1 MDRIDPI
8 TLSTTWHFMQRV
20 CREMRETAERT
31 ASNVLIATLHDLAY
45 GIWDRNARPIAIP
58 EGFPPRLISSTYPI
72 KRILEKFGDNIHP
85 GDQFLTNFPPDGAA
99 HLPDWTVV
107 RPIFFEGE
115 LVFFSCMGTH
125 VPDNGG
131 AQPGTMFLA
140 RDSIAEGLNIP
151 VIKIAE
157 GDVLRE
163 DVLELI
169 LANNRM
175 PEMMRRE
182 LACLMGSNTIAD
194 NRLQE
199 LMRRYGTK
207 TVYACIDEMIERS
220 EAAVRQQIGTWPDG
234 IYTAEA
240 QIDHDSFHLDRPVT
254 VRVTLTVKGETA
266 EFDFSESDDQVPGM
280 INCYLHQTESN
291 TLCAAFLF
299 LGAELA
305 PYHNAG
311 SIKPFTVKS
320 RPDTF
325 VACNKGALVA
335 AAPSHGGGVVIE
347 AVLAVLSKALPQ
359 RAIASYSRLMT
370 AHIVGQDH
378 RNNDHLYVWVCFS
391 PAAGAGAV
399 YGFDGYQSAC
409 DVGTLGVVGKTDAE
423 EEMTR
428 FPWEILRYEYR
439 TDAHGPGRWRGAPGL
454 VWEAVHL
461 GHTARTRGAAQGQKT
476 QGQGQLGG
484 WPTPNNRSFIRRGD
498 EDIHIRNPGQDHEI
512 GHMDRLICFSG
523 GGAGVG
529 HPWERDP
536 EKVRA
541 DVLDELVSL
550 EKAAEIY
557 RVALDPRTLQIDH
570 EATRNLRQRISAA
583 AKEEEVTP

>member
-1 MDRIDPI
+1 MDRVDPI

-45 GIWDRNARPIAIP
+45 GIWDRNARPVAIP

-72 KRILEKFGDNIHP
+72 RRILEKFGEDIRP

-107 RPIFFEGE
+107 RPIFHKGE

-151 VIKIAE
+151 LVKIAE
-157 GDVLRE
+157 NDRLRE
-163 DVLELI
+163 DLLELI

-194 NRLQE
+194 RRLQE
-199 LMRRYGTK
+199 LVGRYGPE

-220 EAAVRQQIGTWPDG
+220 EAAVRQQIRSWPDG
-234 IYTAEA
+234 VYEAEA
-240 QIDHDSFHLDRPVT
+240 QIDHDSFNLDRPVT
-254 VRVTLTVKGETA
+254 ARVKLTVKGDEA
-266 EFDFSESDDQVPGM
+266 EFDFSGSDDQVPGM

-291 TLCAAFLF
+291 TLCSAFLF

-311 SIKPFTVKS
+311 SIRPFKVIS
-320 RPDTF
+320 RPGTF

-347 AVLAVLSKALPQ
+347 AVLAVLSKALPH

-370 AHIVGQDH
+370 AHIVGRDS
-378 RNNDHLYVWVCFS
+378 RNDDRLYVWVCFS

-399 YGFDGYQSAC
+399 HGFDGYQSAC

-439 TDAHGPGRWRGAPGL
+439 TDAHGAGQWRGAPGL

-461 GHTARTRGAAQGQKT
+461 GQIAHTRGAAQGQKT

-484 WPTPNNRSFIRRGD
+484 QPTPNNRSFIEKGGER
-498 EDIHIRNPGQDHEI
+498 IHIRNPGQDHAI
-512 GHMDRLICFSG
+512 GHMDRLVCFSG

-529 HPWERDP
+529 EPWRRDP
-536 EKVRA
+536 EKVLA
-541 DVLDELVSL
+541 DVLDELVSI
-550 EKAAEIY
+550 EWAAEAY
-557 RVALDPRTLQIDH
+557 RVVIDPETLRIDRH
-570 EATRNLRQRISAA
+570 ATETLRGTIPAQP
-583 AKEEEVTP
+583 EEMVK